1 MPKTSTPNMTK
12 HITTSQYGGP
22 LPTHMPKPN
31 MQSKTICPNIICY
44 NQILIFS
51 FRVVRLPYGQT
62 YSHYSHNIP
71 NYPNIYFY
79 FNPTA
84 QSQFIMLLLLQFD
97 FTNGTLFWCV
107 PIPVVTFPIQISLL
121 FLIFVVAYLLVA
133 YAATVTAVHML
144 YVTVSANSLHTLFF
158 GLERIIAMPHHE
170 FTSPIISYQRLPLPF
185 AVLNTLSFPLIPSA
199 TFLTLCLLLLM
210 FKYSLARAR

>member
-1 MPKTSTPNMTK
+1 MPKTSAPNMTK

-62 YSHYSHNIP
+62 YSHYSCNIP
-71 NYPNIYFY
+71 NYQIIYFISILLPPP
-79 FNPTA
+79 NL
-84 QSQFIMLLLLQFD
+84 MLLLLQFN
-97 FTNGTLFWCV
+97 FTNGTLFWRA

-199 TFLTLCLLLLM
+199 TFLTLCLLLMM